1 MKNLQS
7 TTKVRIGKMNMYFFF
22 VEKIN
27 SRRTFAFTNSNY
39 VIDYNIRLLQSSK
52 SKAVLTIDFNAA
64 SKVHFLNFGRY
75 IIVLRYNSLI
85 DREMYFIDYK
95 LTEHAINVMDEI
107 FSKREIEL
115 ILALRQKMNETY
127 VGTENTIASIAS
139 IYN

>member
-1 MKNLQS
+1 MKNLENTSQI
-7 TTKVRIGKMNMYFFF
+7 KIGKIDKYIFL

-27 SRRTFAFTNSNY
+27 SRRTFAFTSSNY
-39 VIDYNIRLLQSSK
+39 VIDHNIRLLKSSHSQS
-52 SKAVLTIDFNAA
+52 VLNIDFNAPN
-64 SKVHFLNFGRY
+64 KVHFLNFGRY

-107 FSKREIEL
+107 FTKREL
-115 ILALRQKMNETY
+115 DVILALRQKMIETY
-127 VGTENTIASIAS
+127 EGMESSIASIAS